1 MQVTLEI
8 SEVVYRYA
16 ERLARLTGR
25 EVNSILSDIL
35 SGPMRS
41 TDADVPKLKSLAALS
56 DDEIL
61 KLANLQM
68 EPTQDQR
75 LSELLYL
82 QQARDLSENERQELK
97 ELMQIY
103 QEGLLHKAQGQSE
116 AVLRGLIKR

>member
-25 EVNSILSDIL
+25 EVNSILNDIL
-35 SGPMRS
+35 ASPLRS
-41 TDADVPKLKSLAALS
+41 TDAAIPTLKSLDALS
-56 DDEIL
+56 DEEVL

-82 QQARDLSENERQELK
+82 QQARDMSQNERSELQ

-103 QEGLLHKAQGQSE
+103 QEGLLHKAQAQRE